1 MDSNHHHISIII
13 PRRGIN
19 DEGKGKKHALYRLIS
34 AAETEYVWL
43 QDDDVAFD
51 KQVGQSP
58 IDRAEPCR
66 SASPVDRPLGCSLRA
81 PQNAIGIFGDP
92 AKVKGTDLL
101 ILPLRMQSENE
112 KPSLL
117 ERLQIAE
124 YAAIQQ
130 LTIET
135 AKRGHAVMCS
145 GANLIAKRDRWL
157 ESYPDLHPEIPS
169 GDDMFLLE
177 SFKRRGLKIA
187 VCENEE
193 LTAIVRPHTSWRAF
207 FHQRMRWAGKAPK
220 YTDKDIVRC
229 GAIVLLANLLQL
241 VCPLVL
247 LVKFPIEYTLIK
259 KRDASV
265 SLFTALLLEILYPF
279 YTLISIVGGI
289 FRRQW

>member
-1 MDSNHHHISIII
+1 MVPMNDNVTIVV

-34 AAETEYVWL
+34 EAKTEYVWM
-43 QDDDVAFD
+43 QDDDVFL
-51 KQVGQSP
+51 
-58 IDRAEPCR
+58 E
-66 SASPVDRPLGCSLRA
+66 
-81 PQNAIGIFGDP
+81 
-92 AKVKGTDLL
+92 VKGERLEVKETDLL
-101 ILPLRMQSENE
+101 ILPLRMESERA

-157 ESYPDLHPEIPS
+157 ESYPDLHLEIPS

-187 VCENEE
+187 VSESEE
-193 LTAIVRPHTSWRAF
+193 LTAIVCPHTSWRAF
-207 FHQRMRWAGKAPK
+207 FRQRMRWAGKAPK
-220 YTDKDIVRC
+220 YTDKDILRC
-229 GAIVLLANLLQL
+229 GAVVLGMNLLQL
-241 VCPLVL
+241 ICPLVL
-247 LVKFPIEYTLIK
+247 LVKFPIEYRLIK
-259 KRDASV
+259 RRNKSI
-265 SLFTALLLEILYPF
+265 SFWTALVLEVVYPIYIL
-279 YTLISIVGGI
+279 YTLIGGL
-289 FRRQW
+289 FRKRW

>member
-1 MDSNHHHISIII
+1 LASVYHTIRIRIAILDSNRHHITIVI
-13 PRRGIN
+13 PRRGVN

-43 QDDDVAFD
+43 QDDDV
-51 KQVGQSP
+51 
-58 IDRAEPCR
+58 I
-66 SASPVDRPLGCSLRA
+66 LHSLEVKGERLEVK
-81 PQNAIGIFGDP
+81 GESLE
-92 AKVKGTDLL
+92 VKGTDLL

>member
-1 MDSNHHHISIII
+1 MNNSYTNNNHTSLERSQITIVV

-34 AAETEYVWL
+34 AAETDYVWMM
-43 QDDDVAFD
+43 DDDVSFKTAELSD
-51 KQVGQSP
+51 RLAVGSQT
-58 IDRAEPCR
+58 
-66 SASPVDRPLGCSLRA
+66 
-81 PQNAIGIFGDP
+81 AILSDN
-92 AKVKGTDLL
+92 DLL
-101 ILPLRMQSENE
+101 ILPLRMESESA

-169 GDDMFLLE
+169 GDDIFLLE

-187 VCENEE
+187 VSESEE
-193 LTAIVRPHTSWRAF
+193 MTAIVRPHTSWRAF
-207 FHQRMRWAGKAPK
+207 FRQRMRWAGKAPK
-220 YTDKDIVRC
+220 YKDKDILRC
-229 GAIVLLANLLQL
+229 GAMVLGMNLLQL

-247 LVKFPIEYTLIK
+247 LVKFPIEYHLIK
-259 KRDASV
+259 KRDKSV
-265 SLFTALLLEILYPF
+265 GLFTALLLEVFYPF
-279 YTLISIVGGI
+279 YIIFSIIGGLV
-289 FRRQW
+289 RKKW

>member
-1 MDSNHHHISIII
+1 MSKKKCTFAPQTEQHYTNKLPMEDDNSKLSIIV

-34 AAETEYVWL
+34 AAETEYVWMM
-43 QDDDVAFD
+43 DDDVVLHGLEDALT
-51 KQVGQSP
+51 GY
-58 IDRAEPCR
+58 
-66 SASPVDRPLGCSLRA
+66 SLA
-81 PQNAIGIFGDP
+81 L
-92 AKVKGTDLL
+92 KGTDLL
-101 ILPLRMQSENE
+101 ILPLRMASKNE

-157 ESYPDLHPEIPS
+157 ESYPDLHPEIAS

-187 VCENEE
+187 VLNDPRYE
-193 LTAIVRPHTSWRAF
+193 AIVCPHTSWRAF
-207 FHQRMRWAGKAPK
+207 WQQRMRWAGKAPK
-220 YTDKDIVRC
+220 YTDKDILLC
-229 GAIVLLANLLQL
+229 GAIVLLANVLQL
-241 VCPLVL
+241 LCPLVL
-247 LVKFPIEYTLIK
+247 LVKFPLEYTLIK

-265 SLFTALLLEILYPF
+265 SLFTALVLGLIYPI
-279 YTLISIVGGI
+279 YMLIALVGGL

>member
-1 MDSNHHHISIII
+1 MNNSYTNNIYTSLERSQITIVV

-19 DEGKGKKHALYRLIS
+19 DEGKGKKHALYCLIS
-34 AAETEYVWL
+34 AAETDYVWMM
-43 QDDDVAFD
+43 DDDIVL
-51 KQVGQSP
+51 
-58 IDRAEPCR
+58 E
-66 SASPVDRPLGCSLRA
+66 
-81 PQNAIGIFGDP
+81 
-92 AKVKGTDLL
+92 VKGERLEVKGADLL
-101 ILPLRMQSENE
+101 ILPLRMASENE

-157 ESYPDLHPEIPS
+157 ESYEDLHPEIPS

-187 VCENEE
+187 VLDDPRFE
-193 LTAIVRPHTSWRAF
+193 AIVRPHTSWRAF

-220 YTDKDIVRC
+220 YTDKDILHC
-229 GAIVLLANLLQL
+229 GAIVLGMNLLQL

-247 LVKFPIEYTLIK
+247 LVKFPIEYRLIRR
-259 KRDASV
+259 RDKSV
-265 SLFTALLLEILYPF
+265 SFGTALLLEVVYPIYIL
-279 YTLISIVGGI
+279 YTLIGGL
-289 FRRQW
+289 FRKRW

>member
-1 MDSNHHHISIII
+1 MKDMQGHITVIV

-34 AAETEYVWL
+34 AAETEYVWM
-43 QDDDVAFD
+43 QDDDVAFKTAELSD
-51 KQVGQSP
+51 RFAVGSQT
-58 IDRAEPCR
+58 
-66 SASPVDRPLGCSLRA
+66 
-81 PQNAIGIFGDP
+81 AILSDN
-92 AKVKGTDLL
+92 DLL
-101 ILPLRMQSENE
+101 ILPLRMESENE

-157 ESYPDLHPEIPS
+157 ESYSDLHPEIAS

-187 VCENEE
+187 VLNDPRYE
-193 LTAIVRPHTSWRAF
+193 AIVRPHTSWRTF
-207 FHQRMRWAGKAPK
+207 WQQRMRWAGKAPK
-220 YTDKDIVRC
+220 YTDRDILLC
-229 GAIVLLANLLQL
+229 GAIVLLANVLQL
-241 VCPLVL
+241 LCPLVL
-247 LVKFPIEYTLIK
+247 LVKFPLEYTLIK

-265 SLFTALLLEILYPF
+265 SLFTALVLGLIYPI
-279 YTLISIVGGI
+279 YMLISLVGGL

>member
-1 MDSNHHHISIII
+1 MKNIQEHITVVI

-34 AAETEYVWL
+34 AAETEYVWM
-43 QDDDVAFD
+43 QDDDIV
-51 KQVGQSP
+51 
-58 IDRAEPCR
+58 
-66 SASPVDRPLGCSLRA
+66 LHSLEDA
-81 PQNAIGIFGDP
+81 LTGYSLEFNGE
-92 AKVKGTDLL
+92 DLL
-101 ILPLRMQSENE
+101 ILPLRMESESE

-157 ESYPDLHPEIPS
+157 ESYEDLHPEIPS

-187 VCENEE
+187 VSESEE
-193 LTAIVRPHTSWRAF
+193 LTAIVRPHTSWKAF
-207 FHQRMRWAGKAPK
+207 FRQRMRWAGKAPK
-220 YTDKDIVRC
+220 YKDKDILRC
-229 GAIVLLANLLQL
+229 GAIVLGMNLLQL

-247 LVKFPIEYTLIK
+247 LVKFPIEYRLIRR
-259 KRDASV
+259 RDKSV
-265 SLFTALLLEILYPF
+265 SFGTALLLEVVYPIYIL
-279 YTLISIVGGI
+279 YTLIGGL
-289 FRRQW
+289 FRKRW

>member
-1 MDSNHHHISIII
+1 MNNSYTNNIYTSLERSQITIVV

-34 AAETEYVWL
+34 AAKTEYVWM
-43 QDDDVAFD
+43 QDDDIV
-51 KQVGQSP
+51 
-58 IDRAEPCR
+58 
-66 SASPVDRPLGCSLRA
+66 LHSLEDALTGYSLKA
-81 PQNAIGIFGDP
+81 PQNAMGIFGPP
-92 AKVKGTDLL
+92 AKFKGEDLL
-101 ILPLRMQSENE
+101 ILPLRMESENE

-157 ESYPDLHPEIPS
+157 ESYEDLHPEIPS

-187 VCENEE
+187 VSESEE
-193 LTAIVRPHTSWRAF
+193 LTAIVRPHTSWKAF
-207 FHQRMRWAGKAPK
+207 FRQRMRWAGKAPK
-220 YTDKDIVRC
+220 YKDKDILRC
-229 GAIVLLANLLQL
+229 GAIVLGMNLLQL

-247 LVKFPIEYTLIK
+247 LVKFPIEYRLIRR
-259 KRDASV
+259 RDKSV
-265 SLFTALLLEILYPF
+265 SFGTALLLEVVYPIYIL
-279 YTLISIVGGI
+279 YTLIGGL
-289 FRRQW
+289 FRKRW

>member
-1 MDSNHHHISIII
+1 MGKQMASTHTHISIVI
-13 PRRGIN
+13 PQRGIN
-19 DEGKGKKHALYRLIS
+19 DEGKGKKHALYRLIT
-34 AAETEYVWL
+34 AAQTEYVWM
-43 QDDDVAFD
+43 QDDDV
-51 KQVGQSP
+51 
-58 IDRAEPCR
+58 I
-66 SASPVDRPLGCSLRA
+66 LHSLEVKGESLEVKGERLE
-81 PQNAIGIFGDP
+81 
-92 AKVKGTDLL
+92 VKGTDLL

-157 ESYPDLHPEIPS
+157 ESYPDLHPEIAS

>member
-1 MDSNHHHISIII
+1 MKDMQGHIMVIV

-34 AAETEYVWL
+34 AAETEYVWMM
-43 QDDDVAFD
+43 DDDVAFKTAELSD
-51 KQVGQSP
+51 RFAVGSQT
-58 IDRAEPCR
+58 
-66 SASPVDRPLGCSLRA
+66 
-81 PQNAIGIFGDP
+81 AILSNN
-92 AKVKGTDLL
+92 DLL
-101 ILPLRMQSENE
+101 ILPLRMESENE

-157 ESYPDLHPEIPS
+157 ESYPDLRPEIPS

-177 SFKRRGLKIA
+177 SFKRRGLKIT
-187 VCENEE
+187 VLDDPRYE
-193 LTAIVRPHTSWRAF
+193 AIVRPHTSWRAF
-207 FHQRMRWAGKAPK
+207 WQQRMRWAGKAPK
-220 YTDKDIVRC
+220 YTDRDILLC
-229 GAIVLLANLLQL
+229 GAIVLLANVLQL
-241 VCPLVL
+241 LCPLVL

-265 SLFTALLLEILYPF
+265 SLFTALVLGLIYPI
-279 YTLISIVGGI
+279 YMLISLVGGL